1 MAVFT
6 PTWTTGVSLRAA
18 AAIANGAS
26 LTDTINLATSLYYQI
41 DITVGFDIASGSP
54 SGDLVIE
61 VFQSVDGGS
70 LVDTIAR
77 LTRRINFTGTANK
90 ITTIRALGGPYVSI
104 KYTNNTGVTGNVTV
118 KYAGLKQTS
127 T

>member
-18 AAIANGAS
+18 AAIANGAN
-26 LTDTINLATSLYYQI
+26 LTDTINLATSLYYMV
-41 DITVGFDIASGSP
+41 DVTVGFDISSGTP

-61 VFQSVDGGS
+61 VFQSADGGTT
-70 LVDTIAR
+70 VDTIAR
-77 LTRRINFTGTANK
+77 VTRRINFTATANK
-90 ITTIRALGGPYVSI
+90 ITTIRALGGAFVSL